1 MSTIALFVWVIAFV
15 CVGAGVVANVA
26 LYIKGAFKAGPFMMR
41 RLEPVTLS
49 REAKEAERDFYMSLG
64 ATGRPPDAYILRAIK
79 VFICSVFLV
88 SLFMAL
94 LIYAAPR

>member
-1 MSTIALFVWVIAFV
+1 MSTIALFVLVMAFV

-26 LYIKGAFKAGPFMMR
+26 LYLKGAFKAGPFMGR

-49 REAKEAERDFYMSLG
+49 REVEQDFYMGLG
-64 ATGRPPDAYILRAIK
+64 ATGRPIDAYILRVIK
-79 VFICSVFLV
+79 VFICSVLLA
-88 SLFMAL
+88 SLFVAL